1 MRIDARMLLV
11 ALWVIL
17 PGLTHV
23 AIAQNLQAGFSA
35 GINRTALDYDETL
48 PFWTL
53 KQRTLF
59 HLAGFIVLPVGK
71 RLDFQTG
78 IRFVK
83 IGNEVDLAESPD
95 PFVVILEEKFQLTQD
110 FLALPATIRYSLPG
124 RPRLYLLSGME
135 AAYSLSA
142 SADITYRDGSTAQ
155 QDIQKT
161 LNRLNLSAL
170 LGTGVAVD
178 LAGVSLFAESRYA
191 YGLTDIPKKDQWIS
205 AWQTRELSF
214 NLGVKICFLH
224 CN

>member
-1 MRIDARMLLV
+1 MRIHARKLLV

-17 PGLTHV
+17 PGFTNV
-23 AIAQNLQAGFSA
+23 AIAQNPQVGISA

-48 PFWTL
+48 SFWTL

-59 HLAGFIVLPVGK
+59 NLAGFIELPVSK

-83 IGNEVDLAESPD
+83 IGNEVDLAESPE
-95 PFVVILEEKFQLTQD
+95 PFVVILEEKFRITQD
-110 FLALPATIRYSLPG
+110 FLALPATIRYSLLG
-124 RPRLYLLSGME
+124 RPRLYVLSGVE
-135 AAYSLSA
+135 AGYSLSA

-170 LGTGVAVD
+170 LGAGVAVD
-178 LAGVSLFAESRYA
+178 LAGVSLFAETRYA
-191 YGLTDIPKKDQWIS
+191 DGLTDIPKKDRWVS
-205 AWQTRELSF
+205 AWQSRELSF